1 MKADKPT
8 QVKTGYEVS
17 VKSPTLVTIPS
28 IHDLE
33 LYMALQ
39 PILDKFEL
47 IWELVLTNQPIV
59 VMATS
64 PTVCSNMVQALVS
77 LIHPLTYAADYRPF
91 FTIHDTEF
99 KNYTTRTQTPPQ
111 VILGVTNPFFAK
123 ALDHWPHIIKAG
135 DHTSSIAN
143 GAGGG
148 GGAGGKRPL
157 EALNVM
163 IKKQALQLTTGFI
176 APLPPPQLA
185 PFNVEQFL
193 HILEGLGTQI
203 MATIKGNWIDL
214 YRNFL
219 TSPNFVAWYNARKD
233 GANQKLRLFYLDMFS
248 KADIRIWLQGKTEAE
263 VVDLYLQVKYCL
275 TTALKV
281 YPSVPSSLHQDE
293 AVWSGG
299 LTPLPQ
305 TFSPDPRPQTSTC
318 DECVGDKTQ
327 MPSLKEHG
335 EELRDAARRGD
346 LEEMVRLLNQGA
358 DINGADEDGCTALM
372 VASRGGHL
380 DCVMELLEKGAL
392 VNDQNTY
399 GSTALM
405 LASGE
410 GRLDC
415 VKELLEK
422 GALVNA
428 QETDGGTA
436 LMRAS
441 YGGHLDCVKELLEKG
456 ALVNAQDKVGRT
468 ALMMASDEGHLD
480 CVKEL
485 LEKGA
490 LVNAQNTVSA
500 V

>member
-143 GAGGG
+143 RAEEYRGASRGRSLEGELKPGRCGWSGDLQCGRGFFSTLALCGVAMATCLGLHTKYKPLLQKDKMFLMMLGSYKAGGG

-176 APLPPPQLA
+176 TPLPPPQLA

-214 YRNFL
+214 YRTYVYGF
-219 TSPNFVAWYNARKD
+219 K
-233 GANQKLRLFYLDMFS
+233 
-248 KADIRIWLQGKTEAE
+248 
-263 VVDLYLQVKYCL
+263 

-281 YPSVPSSLHQDE
+281 YPSVPSSLHQGVKTKLKTITD
-293 AVWSGG
+293 ALPPDLQMRLCGVVAG
-299 LTPLPQ
+299 LL
-305 TFSPDPRPQTSTC
+305 FPRPSALTLVLRPLLVMSVWGDCMGVILHQYGVVEFKTRNLRR
-318 DECVGDKTQ
+318 DEPC
-327 MPSLKEHG
+327 PLEHG
-335 EELRDAARRGD
+335 KELRDAALQGD
-346 LEEMVRLLNQGA
+346 LEEMVKLLNQGA
-358 DINGADEDGCTALM
+358 DINGADEDGWTALM
-372 VASRGGHL
+372 
-380 DCVMELLEKGAL
+380 M
-392 VNDQNTY
+392 
-399 GSTALM
+399 
-405 LASGE
+405 
-410 GRLDC
+410 
-415 VKELLEK
+415 
-422 GALVNA
+422 
-428 QETDGGTA
+428 
-436 LMRAS
+436 AS

-456 ALVNAQDKVGRT
+456 ALVNAQDKV
-468 ALMMASDEGHLD
+468 
-480 CVKEL
+480 
-485 LEKGA
+485 
-490 LVNAQNTVSA
+490 SA